1 MDTLSIC
8 FCFLF
13 VVLTH
18 LSRNRFYYTLSK
30 CPGDHRI
37 PYRGLKP
44 NSKSSAGKYEKNK
57 SNGLICFSLEELSK
71 SYVQK
76 MQRFSKTYCYYG
88 QNPKHKGNISSTKF
102 DEQLQNI
109 LLACFCFCGR
119 ILCACC
125 CGLIPICQGSVLPLS
140 LMGL

>member
-8 FCFLF
+8 ICFLF

-57 SNGLICFSLEELSK
+57 AHGFSSFSTGELTKVMFKKCRDSLK
-71 SYVQK
+71 RIATMARIQSTRETSP
-76 MQRFSKTYCYYG
+76 QR
-88 QNPKHKGNISSTKF
+88 
-102 DEQLQNI
+102 
-109 LLACFCFCGR
+109 
-119 ILCACC
+119 
-125 CGLIPICQGSVLPLS
+125 S
-140 LMGL
+140 LMSNCKTFYSHVFVFVEGSFVLVAVA